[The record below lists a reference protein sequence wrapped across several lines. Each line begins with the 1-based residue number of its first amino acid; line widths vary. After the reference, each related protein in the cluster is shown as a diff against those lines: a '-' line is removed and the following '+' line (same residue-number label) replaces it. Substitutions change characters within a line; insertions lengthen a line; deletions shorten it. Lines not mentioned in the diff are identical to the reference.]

1 MYDNICFV
9 TYLTVEPSKESIE
22 NYLEEV
28 NSKVL
33 KNSNDILWVLGA
45 KTALLDE
52 NLVDLSQIKVFK
64 SPLELLN
71 IL

>member
-1 MYDNICFV
+1 MVKI
-9 TYLTVEPSKESIE
+9 SIE

-33 KNSNDILWVLGA
+33 KNSKDTLWVLGA
-45 KTALLDE
+45 KTALFDE